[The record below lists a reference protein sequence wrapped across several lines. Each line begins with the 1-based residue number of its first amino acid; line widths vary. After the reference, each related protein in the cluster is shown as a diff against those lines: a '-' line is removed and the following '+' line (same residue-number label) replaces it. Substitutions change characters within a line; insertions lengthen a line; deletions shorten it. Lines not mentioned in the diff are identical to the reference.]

1 MKRGIEKFQLLTHD
15 IDGYSHEQQ
24 ALDACMAG
32 VRWIQLRSK
41 KMKHD
46 DLVTTAKEV
55 KRMSVI
61 FNVTFIV
68 NDNVDVAQ
76 EANADG
82 VHVGRTD
89 TPVNDARKRLGD
101 KFIIGT
107 SSNTFGDI
115 EEALKNGADYSGL
128 GPYRYTATRQNLN
141 PLLGLDGVRD
151 VMKQYIIQGCK
162 LPVIAIGGVRVKDV
176 PYLMQTGIHGVA
188 VSSAVYEAEDRKAA
202 VQEFLTQIREANEK
216 RAA

>member
-15 IDGYSHEQQ
+15 IDGYPHEQQ
-24 ALDACMAG
+24 VLDACMAG
-32 VRWIQLRSK
+32 VRWVQLRSK
-41 KMKHD
+41 KLQHD
-46 DLVTTAKEV
+46 DLVTVAKEV

-61 FNVTFIV
+61 FNVTFIL
-68 NDNVDVAQ
+68 NDNVEAAK

-89 TPVNDARKRLGD
+89 TPIVEVRKRLGD
-101 KFIIGT
+101 KFIVGT
-107 SSNTFGDI
+107 SSNTFNEI
-115 EEALKNGADYSGL
+115 EEANKNGADYSGL

-151 VMKQYIIQGCK
+151 AMKQYLIQGCR
-162 LPVIAIGGVRVKDV
+162 LPVIAIGGVRLKDV
-176 PYLMQTGIHGVA
+176 PYLMQTGVHGVA
-188 VSSAVYEAEDRKAA
+188 VSSAVYDAEDKQAA
-202 VQEFLTQIREANEK
+202 VQDFLTQIREANAK